1 MSQESVAEVIPARP
15 VQPRGRQRG
24 PRMAALRSR
33 AADAQAGAVVEGVAH
48 AEGAAKPK
56 KHVAKAPAADN
67 KPKSKPARTVKK
79 S

>member
-1 MSQESVAEVIPARP
+1 MSQESVAEVIPTRP

-33 AADAQAGAVVEGVAH
+33 AADAQAEAVIEGVAH

-56 KHVAKAPAADN
+56 KHVAKAPAADS
-67 KPKSKPARTVKK
+67 KPKSKPARTTKK